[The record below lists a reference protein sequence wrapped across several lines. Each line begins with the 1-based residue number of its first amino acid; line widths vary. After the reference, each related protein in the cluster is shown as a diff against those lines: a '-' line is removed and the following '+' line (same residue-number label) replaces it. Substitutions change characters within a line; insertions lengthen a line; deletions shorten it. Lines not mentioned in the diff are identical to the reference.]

1 MTELQLIARTK
12 RELLAV
18 LARTEGR
25 YSDTLGK
32 AMLRVLK
39 KWIKQNA
46 PQGTNVTGMERSV
59 AAEPEADAET

>member
-18 LARTEGR
+18 LARTGGR
-25 YSDTLGK
+25 YSRALGM

-39 KWIKQNA
+39 FWIKRNA
-46 PQGTNVTGMERSV
+46 PQGTNVTQMRRNE
-59 AAEPEADAET
+59 AAEPAADA